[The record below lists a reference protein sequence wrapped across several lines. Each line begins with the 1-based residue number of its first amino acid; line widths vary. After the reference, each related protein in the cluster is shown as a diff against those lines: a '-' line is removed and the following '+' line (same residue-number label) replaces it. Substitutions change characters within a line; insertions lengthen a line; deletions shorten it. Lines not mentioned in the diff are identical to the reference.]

1 MSGNR
6 IQNVPNDLRPE
17 GYSFAAERPA
27 FEGLVGELTTDAA
40 ALEVRVKGAAP
51 RNKDR
56 THPRILSL
64 IGLLG
69 IVQHDVHD
77 RLRRCSRNGN
87 TSVANM
93 STPLEQDLSVPSS
106 AEAQNLNAADVLG
119 RMKEV
124 YGVDTDTALAD
135 ALHTTR
141 QNVSKWRSR
150 NSIPYAEAVAASYM
164 RNVSIDYI
172 LTGRGSRERGQGAAP
187 ELDIKLLRAILL
199 SLLAFDRIK
208 IIGGDTVSE
217 LNEMA
222 KAIAFQYKRAA
233 EAAQHLQQNDGLD
246 AEAARAVAV
255 AATEL
260 ISSDGTLFGPRL
272 NPVDQSTDD

>member
-1 MSGNR
+1 
-6 IQNVPNDLRPE
+6 
-17 GYSFAAERPA
+17 
-27 FEGLVGELTTDAA
+27 
-40 ALEVRVKGAAP
+40 
-51 RNKDR
+51 
-56 THPRILSL
+56 
-64 IGLLG
+64 
-69 IVQHDVHD
+69 
-77 RLRRCSRNGN
+77 
-87 TSVANM
+87 M
-93 STPLEQDLSVPSS
+93 STPFDRDPPVSPSTRAQHLSAS
-106 AEAQNLNAADVLG
+106 AVLD

-124 YGVDTDTALAD
+124 YEVDSDTALAD

-141 QNVSKWRSR
+141 QNISKWRSR
-150 NSIPYAEAVAASYM
+150 NSIPYTEAVAASYM

-172 LTGRGSRERGQGAAP
+172 LTGRGARDQKQGTAQ
-187 ELDIKLLRAILL
+187 ELDVQLLRAILL

-208 IIGGDTVSE
+208 IIGGDTIAE

-233 EAAQHLQQNDGLD
+233 EAAQHLQQTDGLN

-272 NPVDQSTDD
+272 DPVDRSAGD

>member
-1 MSGNR
+1 
-6 IQNVPNDLRPE
+6 
-17 GYSFAAERPA
+17 
-27 FEGLVGELTTDAA
+27 
-40 ALEVRVKGAAP
+40 
-51 RNKDR
+51 
-56 THPRILSL
+56 
-64 IGLLG
+64 
-69 IVQHDVHD
+69 
-77 RLRRCSRNGN
+77 
-87 TSVANM
+87 M
-93 STPLEQDLSVPSS
+93 STSFDRDPSVPPSTQ
-106 AEAQNLNAADVLG
+106 AEKLSAADVLN
-119 RMKEV
+119 RMKEI
-124 YGVDTDTALAD
+124 YEVDTDTALAD
-135 ALHTTR
+135 ALYTTR

-172 LTGRGSRERGQGAAP
+172 LTGRGVRERGQGTAQ
-187 ELDIKLLRAILL
+187 ELDVQLLRAILL

-208 IIGGDTVSE
+208 IVGGDTVSE

-246 AEAARAVAV
+246 AETARAVAV

-272 NPVDQSTDD
+272 NPVDQSADD